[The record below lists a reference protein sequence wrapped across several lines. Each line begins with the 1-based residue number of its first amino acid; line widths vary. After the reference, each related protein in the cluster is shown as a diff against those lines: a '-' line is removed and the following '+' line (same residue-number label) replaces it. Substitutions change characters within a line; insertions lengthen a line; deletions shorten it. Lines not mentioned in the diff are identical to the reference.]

1 MYKVDRIEILKRCD
15 KAYYNT
21 GELVLSDKEY
31 DILKALVKQDLPD
44 DPYFQTVG
52 AAPAGS
58 IVKLPYILGSLN
70 KMKPDGSLL
79 EWCRNRG
86 LKTVI
91 VSDKLDGVSVYA
103 SYINGKLSQAATR
116 GDGYE
121 GRDITDTVRRIQ
133 PTIDTKGF
141 VELRGEALMTPEN
154 CAALGYSLP
163 RSAVA
168 GILNAD
174 NDQEHLNK
182 CKHIDILFYTVLYSD
197 KPVDFM
203 DISVLAPSFARFEVT
218 KDLEETLI
226 DWLKHRKTISFYD
239 IDGLVISDPN
249 DLTVGED
256 YYPSNMCAFKVNAD
270 AVETVVTDIEWEI
283 KRSGKLQPVVN
294 FTPTRISGSL
304 VSKATGFNKKFI
316 VDNDIQIGSK
326 IGVLLSGE
334 IIPYIVENYS
344 KGPGS
349 GQVELLTHCPSC
361 GMELDETETGV
372 DLVCSN
378 TDGCFAQMV
387 YRIENFLLA
396 HEVEEITATT
406 IRKLGV
412 MDIEE
417 LYTMDEFDISRIDGM
432 GMKKAETILR
442 ELKKTLNTTEEK
454 LLKSFGIPG
463 IGDTASKMIVNKFNS
478 FDSLFTISKEGFM
491 EIEGIG
497 EIMADNLVR
506 GLRKNS
512 SLYYFLIGHGLKFAA
527 KASTGLQGM
536 IFTLTG
542 KSDISRNDLT
552 KMISSHGGMVKGI
565 SKTTNFLVTDD
576 VTTGTSKTKKAL
588 QYGTRIITYSD
599 LLNMIGE

>member
-1 MYKVDRIEILKRCD
+1 M
-15 KAYYNT
+15 T
-21 GELVLSDKEY
+21 G
-31 DILKALVKQDLPD
+31 
-44 DPYFQTVG
+44 
-52 AAPAGS
+52 
-58 IVKLPYILGSLN
+58 
-70 KMKPDGSLL
+70 
-79 EWCRNRG
+79 
-86 LKTVI
+86 
-91 VSDKLDGVSVYA
+91 
-103 SYINGKLSQAATR
+103 
-116 GDGYE
+116 
-121 GRDITDTVRRIQ
+121 
-133 PTIDTKGF
+133 
-141 VELRGEALMTPEN
+141 
-154 CAALGYSLP
+154 
-163 RSAVA
+163 
-168 GILNAD
+168 
-174 NDQEHLNK
+174 H
-182 CKHIDILFYTVLYSD
+182 
-197 KPVDFM
+197 
-203 DISVLAPSFARFEVT
+203 ISVLAPSFARFEVT

>member
-1 MYKVDRIEILKRCD
+1 MNSIDTLKNYD
-15 KAYYNT
+15 HAYYNT
-21 GELVLSDKEY
+21 GTILISDKEY
-31 DILKALVKQDLPD
+31 DILKTQARAEFPN
-44 DPYFQTVG
+44 DPYWNTVG
-52 AAPAGS
+52 ATPAGS
-58 IVKLPYILGSLN
+58 VVKLPYILGSLN

-79 EWCRNRG
+79 EWCRSRG
-86 LKTVI
+86 LTEVI

-121 GRDITDTVRRIQ
+121 GRDITNKVRCIQ
-133 PTIDTKGF
+133 PYVNTKGF
-141 VELRGEALMTPEN
+141 QELRGEALMTPAN
-154 CAALGYSLP
+154 CAKLGYSLP

-168 GILNAD
+168 GIFNAD
-174 NDQEHLNK
+174 NDKEHLDK
-182 CKHIDILFYTVLYSD
+182 CQYIDILFYTVLHSD
-197 KPVDFM
+197 TSKDFM
-203 DISVLAPSFARFEVT
+203 DMGVGAPLFATFEVND
-218 KDLEETLI
+218 DLETTLTEH
-226 DWLKHRKTISFYD
+226 LKHRKSVSPYD
-239 IDGLVISDPN
+239 IDGLVICDPN

-256 YYPSNMCAFKVNAD
+256 YYPSNACAFKVNEE

-283 KRSGKLQPVVN
+283 KRSGKLQPVVVFEEIIIN
-294 FTPTRISGSL
+294 GSAITR
-304 VSKATGFNKKFI
+304 ATGFNKKFI
-316 VDNDIQIGSK
+316 VDNDIKVGSRIGIVK
-326 IGVLLSGE
+326 SGD

-344 KGPGS
+344 RFS
-349 GQVELLTHCPSC
+349 THGQVDLLTHCPSC

-378 TDGCFAQMV
+378 TDGCFAQMI

-406 IRKLGV
+406 LRKLGIT
-412 MDIEE
+412 DIES
-417 LYTMDEFDISRIDGM
+417 LYDLDEFEIAGIDGM
-432 GMKKAETILR
+432 GMKRAETILR
-442 ELKKTLNTTEEK
+442 EIKKTLNTTEEK

-463 IGDTASKMIVNKFNS
+463 IGDTASKMIVNRFND
-478 FDSLFTISKEGFM
+478 FDSLFTVSADGFM

-497 EIMADNLVR
+497 EIMAWNLVR
-506 GLRKNS
+506 GLRKYQP
-512 SLYYFLIGHGLKFAA
+512 LYWYLSAHGLKFQT
-527 KASTGLQGM
+527 KASTNLQGK

-576 VTTGTSKTKKAL
+576 ITTGTSKTKKAL
-588 QYGTRIITYSD
+588 QYGTEIITYQT

>member
-1 MYKVDRIEILKRCD
+1 MNIEI
-15 KAYYNT
+15 N
-21 GELVLSDKEY
+21 
-31 DILKALVKQDLPD
+31 LP
-44 DPYFQTVG
+44 
-52 AAPAGS
+52 
-58 IVKLPYILGSLN
+58 
-70 KMKPDGSLL
+70 
-79 EWCRNRG
+79 
-86 LKTVI
+86 
-91 VSDKLDGVSVYA
+91 
-103 SYINGKLSQAATR
+103 
-116 GDGYE
+116 
-121 GRDITDTVRRIQ
+121 
-133 PTIDTKGF
+133 
-141 VELRGEALMTPEN
+141 
-154 CAALGYSLP
+154 
-163 RSAVA
+163 
-168 GILNAD
+168 
-174 NDQEHLNK
+174 
-182 CKHIDILFYTVLYSD
+182 
-197 KPVDFM
+197 
-203 DISVLAPSFARFEVT
+203 
-218 KDLEETLI
+218 
-226 DWLKHRKTISFYD
+226 
-239 IDGLVISDPN
+239 
-249 DLTVGED
+249 
-256 YYPSNMCAFKVNAD
+256 
-270 AVETVVTDIEWEI
+270 
-283 KRSGKLQPVVN
+283 
-294 FTPTRISGSL
+294 
-304 VSKATGFNKKFI
+304 
-316 VDNDIQIGSK
+316 
-326 IGVLLSGE
+326 
-334 IIPYIVENYS
+334 
-344 KGPGS
+344 
-349 GQVELLTHCPSC
+349 THCPSC
-361 GMELDETETGV
+361 GFVLQWTETNT
-372 DLVCSN
+372 DLYCPN
-378 TDGCFAQMV
+378 TDGCFAQMI